1 MFNIALVLNIIRSI
15 LKVNIAPRL
24 HMISLYRVHSA
35 TGIVV
40 HWWLA
45 FIKESLGLSTKEP
58 DIHQFI
64 EARIALWASWVV
76 QTVIIQNSRLQVFIW
91 TIMLISFAFFQKSS
105 LLRAP
110 CQATFY
116 SRGARKTTYAKYL
129 PFHCW
134 LIPDIPV
141 TGRRL
146 SIIIIKKQS
155 PKWDFGTVSS
165 PSPLRTRCFIWW
177 TADLAKVGVLSPW
190 LSGGQIIE
198 YKGKSTEKVK
208 VFDIWMALHSFVSS
222 SNHASQ
228 SQQLSS
234 EYFYLACFGTRVP
247 NMVYHYSWPIC
258 LPQEE
263 SWKE

>member
-45 FIKESLGLSTKEP
+45 FIKESSGLSTKEL
-58 DIHQFI
+58 DMHQFI

-76 QTVIIQNSRLQVFIW
+76 QTVITQNSRLQVFIW
-91 TIMLISFAFFQKSS
+91 TIMMISSAFLQKSS

-110 CQATFY
+110 CQATFH
-116 SRGARKTTYAKYL
+116 SRGARKTAYAKYL

-146 SIIIIKKQS
+146 SIIIKKKKQA
-155 PKWDFGTVSS
+155 PKWDFGTITS
-165 PSPLRTRCFIWW
+165 PSPLRMRRFIWW
-177 TADLAKVGVLSPW
+177 TADLAKVGVLTPW

-198 YKGKSTEKVK
+198 YKRKSIEKVK
-208 VFDIWMALHSFVSS
+208 LFDIWMALHSFVNS
-222 SNHASQ
+222 SNHAYQ

-234 EYFYLACFGTRVP
+234 EYFYLVCFGTRVP
-247 NMVYHYSWPIC
+247 NMGCCYSWPIC

-263 SWKE
+263 S